1 MKANKHIFS
10 IAFLLL
16 VVAIE
21 ILWIWHSDNIG
32 TIPTDGVLPS
42 MKQEPTAIESTTQPM
57 PMDTEAGNVRGNAD
71 NLANL
76 FSPEPVVGSTQK
88 DWADVNTDRLGLEL
102 VGVGIIGERRT
113 AIIRQA
119 ARGRGDASSEKRSYS
134 EREAV
139 GDTGYRIATINPT
152 YVELTNGRED
162 FVLRVRTRAPSD
174 EDDSGENPKDQA
186 ASESADTQD
195 AETKSTPAVV
205 AERHKKLLNYRETKP
220 GEDPK
225 SILPSQAEIDYYKAH
240 PEVARERFEKIVA
253 ALEAEKQKDAEEEE
267 SIAK

>member
-1 MKANKHIFS
+1 MTSNKYI
-10 IAFLLL
+10 LPLTLL
-16 VVAIE
+16 VVVVLAE
-21 ILWIWHSDNIG
+21 GFWLWNSNDSQNG
-32 TIPTDGVLPS
+32 LNAEETGIPTTANEIADWQTS
-42 MKQEPTAIESTTQPM
+42 QEPLKRTSEESL
-57 PMDTEAGNVRGNAD
+57 NSS
-71 NLANL
+71 NLVSL
-76 FSPEPVVGSTQK
+76 FSSEPTNESVKAAPPE
-88 DWADVNTDRLGLEL
+88 ANADRLGLEL

-162 FVLRVRTRAPSD
+162 LVLRVRKSKPAEEGDSD
-174 EDDSGENPKDQA
+174 AKSNEQT
-186 ASESADTQD
+186 ASKSADTQD
-195 AETKSTPAVV
+195 ADTKPPTTAVV

-225 SILPSQAEIDYYKAH
+225 SILPTQEEIDYYKAH

-253 ALEAEKQKDAEEEE
+253 ALEAEKQKDVEEEE